1 MASSMSCP
9 KKREH
14 ENVVLSQSEG
24 RRPQRAGNEKG
35 SLASEG
41 RARRHPFPKIVP
53 NPPVAASCE
62 PQGPCSQCQPQ
73 HMQLLPQSHE
83 SQDSSSLDDDDSSFF
98 PDHGKQQVNAVIAY
112 ERSFSE

>member
-1 MASSMSCP
+1 MSWP

-14 ENVVLSQSEG
+14 ENVFLSQSEG

-41 RARRHPFPKIVP
+41 RARRIVP

-62 PQGPCSQCQPQ
+62 PQGPCSHSTCSYYLGVTSHKPRT
-73 HMQLLPQSHE
+73 HRRLSWTTMTLL
-83 SQDSSSLDDDDSSFF
+83 FF
-98 PDHGKQQVNAVIAY
+98 RDHGKQQVNAVIAY